1 MIRAREPAT
10 QPRNAAR
17 SRRKFDS
24 RVAYQR
30 AGGLRTMV
38 MLRFSTVT

>member
-1 MIRAREPAT
+1 MIRACGAMT

-17 SRRKFDS
+17 SRRIFDS
-24 RVAYQR
+24 RVTYQR

>member
-1 MIRAREPAT
+1 MIRDRRDTA
-10 QPRNAAR
+10 QPRSAAR